1 MRRSLGAILAG
12 CAILANGCVS
22 LPTQQDR
29 LADLQES
36 RNRSARSAAEIAALE
51 QERLRFLEELA
62 VIRTGRE
69 TALSDLELHRHYL
82 ANEQQILNQIESR
95 FTALRNDYQQIHRE
109 RDRLQQQV
117 EDLTVQLEE
126 VREDLAD
133 SQQSLKDSQARI
145 RDLEQERETAKAA
158 LAEAR
163 DQARGLEAALAADE
177 ESWTRLRRALSK
189 VENID
194 TRPSQPPAQGD

>member
-1 MRRSLGAILAG
+1 MRRRLGAILAG

-95 FTALRNDYQQIHRE
+95 FTALRNDSNKYIGSAIGSSSRSKISPCSW
-109 RDRLQQQV
+109 RRSGK
-117 EDLTVQLEE
+117 T
-126 VREDLAD
+126 
-133 SQQSLKDSQARI
+133 SP
-145 RDLEQERETAKAA
+145 TASN
-158 LAEAR
+158 R
-163 DQARGLEAALAADE
+163 
-177 ESWTRLRRALSK
+177 
-189 VENID
+189 
-194 TRPSQPPAQGD
+194 